1 MKTYK
6 KIILSVVLGIFA
18 LSSVLAFG
26 AKDVTA
32 SVEQN
37 SYPTRIVSLGASATE
52 ILFAVGAG
60 EQVVARTDFC
70 NFPPEASSIPSLGGF
85 DGKTFSL
92 ESIIAYKPDFVVL
105 FAGMHDH
112 LIEPLQRYEIQYFL
126 SDATSIDKV
135 LAEIAEIGKITG
147 HEENA
152 LALVEEIQSSI
163 ENLSL
168 ISNKTVYWEVWN
180 APYMTIGGTSFINE
194 LISKA
199 GGKNIFADVE
209 QSYPAVNEESIIARN
224 PDVIFIPS
232 DSPVTAEDVK
242 NRAGW
247 QDISA
252 VKNNRIFKIDADIT
266 SRSGPRIKEAILLI
280 NDFLAK

>member
-6 KIILSVVLGIFA
+6 KIFLSVVLGIFT
-18 LSSVLAFG
+18 LSSVFAFG
-26 AKDVTA
+26 AKDVTT
-32 SVEQN
+32 SDEQL
-37 SYPTRIVSLGASATE
+37 SYPTRIVSLGASTTE

-112 LIEPLQRYEIQYFL
+112 LIEPLQRYEIQYFV

-163 ENLSL
+163 DNLGL

-180 APYMTIGGTSFINE
+180 APYMTIGSTSFINE

-232 DSPVTAEDVK
+232 DSPVTVEDVK
-242 NRAGW
+242 NRSGW
-247 QDISA
+247 KDISA

-266 SRSGPRIKEAILLI
+266 SRAGPRIKDAILLI

>member
-1 MKTYK
+1 MKTFQK
-6 KIILSVVLGIFA
+6 LTLTFIFLVVGFA
-18 LSSVLAFG
+18 PVFG
-26 AKDVTA
+26 FGVKENVVAEEKTVI
-32 SVEQN
+32 
-37 SYPTRIVSLGASATE
+37 PTRIVSLGASATE

-70 NFPPEASSIPSLGGF
+70 NFPVEASSIPSIGGF

-92 ESIIAYKPDFVVL
+92 ESIISYKPDFVVL
-105 FAGMHDH
+105 FKVMHDH
-112 LIEPLQRYEIQYFL
+112 LIEPLEKYGISYYV
-126 SDATSIDKV
+126 SDANTIEDV
-135 LAEIAEIGKITG
+135 LKEIAEIGKITG

-152 LALVEEIQSSI
+152 LALVKEIQSSI
-163 ENLSL
+163 INLSL

-180 APYMTIGGTSFINE
+180 APYMTIGATSFINE
-194 LISKA
+194 LITKA

>member
-1 MKTYK
+1 MKTFQK
-6 KIILSVVLGIFA
+6 LSFTFLFLVVIFA
-18 LSSVLAFG
+18 PVFGFG
-26 AKDVTA
+26 AKENVVAEEKTA
-32 SVEQN
+32 I
-37 SYPTRIVSLGASATE
+37 PTRIVSLGASATE

-60 EQVVARTDFC
+60 NQVVARTDFC
-70 NFPPEASSIPSLGGF
+70 NFPPEASEIPSIGGF

-92 ESIIAYKPDFVVL
+92 ESIISYKPDFVVL
-105 FAGMHDH
+105 FKVMHDH
-112 LIEPLQRYEIQYFL
+112 LIEPLEKYGISYYV
-126 SDATSIDKV
+126 SDANTIEDV
-135 LAEIAEIGKITG
+135 LKEITEIGKITG
-147 HEENA
+147 HEEKA

-163 ENLSL
+163 INLSL

-180 APYMTIGGTSFINE
+180 APYMTIGATSFINE
-194 LISKA
+194 LITKA

>member
-1 MKTYK
+1 MKTFQK
-6 KIILSVVLGIFA
+6 LTLTFIFLVVGFA
-18 LSSVLAFG
+18 PVFG
-26 AKDVTA
+26 FGVKENVVAEEKTVI
-32 SVEQN
+32 
-37 SYPTRIVSLGASATE
+37 PTRIVSLGASATE

-70 NFPPEASSIPSLGGF
+70 NFPVEASSIPSIGGF

-92 ESIIAYKPDFVVL
+92 ESIISYKPDFVVL
-105 FAGMHDH
+105 FKVMHDH
-112 LIEPLQRYEIQYFL
+112 LIEPLEKYGISYYV
-126 SDATSIDKV
+126 SDANTIEDV
-135 LAEIAEIGKITG
+135 LKEIAEIGKITG

-152 LALVEEIQSSI
+152 LALVDEIQSSI

-180 APYMTIGGTSFINE
+180 APYMTIGATSFINE
-194 LISKA
+194 LITKA
-199 GGKNIFADVE
+199 GGKNIFDDVE

-232 DSPVTAEDVK
+232 DSPVTVEDVK

-247 QDISA
+247 KDISA
-252 VKNNRIFKIDADIT
+252 VKNNRIFKINADIT
-266 SRSGPRIKEAILLI
+266 SRAGPRIKDAILLI

>member
-1 MKTYK
+1 MLLQK
-6 KIILSVVLGIFA
+6 KNLLYQ
-18 LSSVLAFG
+18 L
-26 AKDVTA
+26 
-32 SVEQN
+32 EQN

-70 NFPPEASSIPSLGGF
+70 NFPPEASKIPSIGGF

-92 ESIIAYKPDFVVL
+92 ESIISCKPDFVVL
-105 FAGMHDH
+105 FKVMHDH
-112 LIEPLQRYEIQYFL
+112 LIEPLEKYGISYYV
-126 SDATSIDKV
+126 SDANTIEDV
-135 LAEIAEIGKITG
+135 LKEITEIGKITG

-194 LISKA
+194 LITKA

-232 DSPVTAEDVK
+232 DSPVTVEDVK
-242 NRAGW
+242 NRSGW

>member
-1 MKTYK
+1 MKTFQK
-6 KIILSVVLGIFA
+6 LTFTFLFLVVAFAPIFA
-18 LSSVLAFG
+18 FG
-26 AKDVTA
+26 VKENIVTEEKT
-32 SVEQN
+32 VI
-37 SYPTRIVSLGASATE
+37 PTRIVSLGASATE

-70 NFPPEASSIPSLGGF
+70 NFPVEASSIPSIGGF

-92 ESIIAYKPDFVVL
+92 ESIISYKPDFVVL
-105 FAGMHDH
+105 FKVMHDH
-112 LIEPLQRYEIQYFL
+112 LIEPLEKYGISYYI
-126 SDATSIDKV
+126 SDANTIEDV
-135 LAEIAEIGKITG
+135 LKEITEIGKITG

-180 APYMTIGGTSFINE
+180 APYMTIGSTSFINE

-209 QSYPAVNEESIIARN
+209 QSYPSVNEESIIARN

-242 NRAGW
+242 NRSGW

-266 SRSGPRIKEAILLI
+266 SRSGPRIKDAILLI

>member
-1 MKTYK
+1 MKTFQK
-6 KIILSVVLGIFA
+6 LSFTFIFLAVIFA
-18 LSSVLAFG
+18 PVFAFG
-26 AKDVTA
+26 TKENIVTEEKP
-32 SVEQN
+32 VI
-37 SYPTRIVSLGASATE
+37 PTRIVSLGASATE

-60 EQVVARTDFC
+60 NQVVARTDFC
-70 NFPPEASSIPSLGGF
+70 NFPAEASEIPSIGGF

-92 ESIIAYKPDFVVL
+92 ESIISYKPDFVVL
-105 FAGMHDH
+105 FKVMHDH
-112 LIEPLQRYEIQYFL
+112 LIEPLEKYGISYYV
-126 SDATSIDKV
+126 SDANTIEDV
-135 LAEIAEIGKITG
+135 LKEITEIGKITG

-163 ENLSL
+163 NNLSL
-168 ISNKTVYWEVWN
+168 ISSKTVYWEVWN
-180 APYMTIGGTSFINE
+180 APYMTIGSTSFINE
-194 LISKA
+194 LITKA

-242 NRAGW
+242 NRSGW

>member
-6 KIILSVVLGIFA
+6 KIFLSVVLGIFA

-26 AKDVTA
+26 TKDVTA

-112 LIEPLQRYEIQYFL
+112 LIEPLQKYEIQYFL
-126 SDATSIDKV
+126 SDATSIDNV
-135 LAEIAEIGKITG
+135 LAEIQEIGKITG

-152 LALVEEIQSSI
+152 IALVEEIQSSI

-209 QSYPAVNEESIIARN
+209 QAYPSVNEESIIARN

-232 DSPVTAEDVK
+232 DSPVTVEDVK
-242 NRAGW
+242 NRSGW

-252 VKNNRIFKIDADIT
+252 VKTDSIYKIDADIT
-266 SRSGPRIKEAILLI
+266 SRAGPRIKDAILLI
-280 NDFLAK
+280 NEFLAK

>member
-1 MKTYK
+1 MKTFQK
-6 KIILSVVLGIFA
+6 LTFTFLFLAVVFA
-18 LSSVLAFG
+18 PVFG
-26 AKDVTA
+26 FGVKENVVAEEKPVI
-32 SVEQN
+32 
-37 SYPTRIVSLGASATE
+37 PTRIVSLGASATE

-70 NFPPEASSIPSLGGF
+70 NFPPEASEIPSIGGF

-92 ESIIAYKPDFVVL
+92 ESIISYKPDFVVL
-105 FAGMHDH
+105 FKVMHDH
-112 LIEPLQRYEIQYFL
+112 LIEPLEKYGISYYV
-126 SDATSIDKV
+126 SDANTIEDV
-135 LAEIAEIGKITG
+135 LKEITEIGKITG

-163 ENLSL
+163 NNLSF
-168 ISNKTVYWEVWN
+168 ISNKSVYWKVWN
-180 APYMTIGGTSFINE
+180 APYMTIGSTSFINE

-247 QDISA
+247 KDISA

>member
-6 KIILSVVLGIFA
+6 KIFLSVVLGIFA

-70 NFPPEASSIPSLGGF
+70 NFPPETSAIPSLGGF

-92 ESIIAYKPDFVVL
+92 ESIISYKPDFVVL

-112 LIEPLQRYEIQYFL
+112 LIEPLQKYEIQYFV

-135 LAEIAEIGKITG
+135 LSEIKEIGKITG

-152 LALVEEIQSSI
+152 IALVEEIQSSI

-180 APYMTIGGTSFINE
+180 APYMTIGGTSFINA
-194 LISKA
+194 LITKA

-209 QSYPAVNEESIIARN
+209 QAYPAVNEESIIARN

-232 DSPVTAEDVK
+232 DSPVTVEDVK
-242 NRAGW
+242 NRSGW
-247 QDISA
+247 KDISA
-252 VKNNRIFKIDADIT
+252 VKTDSIYKIDADIT
-266 SRSGPRIKEAILLI
+266 SRAGPRIKDAILLI
-280 NDFLAK
+280 NEFLAK

>member
-1 MKTYK
+1 MKTLQK
-6 KIILSVVLGIFA
+6 LTFTFIFLVVGFA
-18 LSSVLAFG
+18 PVFG
-26 AKDVTA
+26 FGVKENVVAEEKPVI
-32 SVEQN
+32 
-37 SYPTRIVSLGASATE
+37 PTRIVSLGASATE
-52 ILFAVGAG
+52 LLFAVGAG
-60 EQVVARTDFC
+60 NQVVARTDFC
-70 NFPPEASSIPSLGGF
+70 NFPPEASEIPSLGGF

-112 LIEPLQRYEIQYFL
+112 LIAPLQKYEIQYFV
-126 SDATSIDKV
+126 SDATSIEKV
-135 LAEIAEIGKITG
+135 LAEIQEIGKITG
-147 HEENA
+147 HEEKA
-152 LALVEEIQSSI
+152 IALVEEIQSSI

-194 LISKA
+194 LITKA
-199 GGKNIFADVE
+199 GGKNIFDDVE
-209 QSYPAVNEESIIARN
+209 QAYPSVNEESIIARN
-224 PDVIFIPS
+224 PEVIFIPS

-242 NRAGW
+242 NRSGW

-280 NDFLAK
+280 NEFLTK

>member
-1 MKTYK
+1 MKTFQK
-6 KIILSVVLGIFA
+6 FTFTFLFLVVGFA
-18 LSSVLAFG
+18 PMFAFG
-26 AKDVTA
+26 VKENIVTEEK
-32 SVEQN
+32 SVI
-37 SYPTRIVSLGASATE
+37 PTRIVSLGASATE

-70 NFPPEASSIPSLGGF
+70 NFPAEASEIPSIGGF

-92 ESIIAYKPDFVVL
+92 ESIISYKPDFVVL
-105 FAGMHDH
+105 FKVMHDH
-112 LIEPLQRYEIQYFL
+112 LIEPLEKYGISYYV
-126 SDATSIDKV
+126 SDANTIEDV
-135 LAEIAEIGKITG
+135 LKEITEIGKITG

-163 ENLSL
+163 ENLSF

-180 APYMTIGGTSFINE
+180 APYMTIGATSFINE
-194 LISKA
+194 LITKA

-209 QSYPAVNEESIIARN
+209 QSYPSVNEESIIARN

-247 QDISA
+247 KDISA

>member
-1 MKTYK
+1 MKTFQK
-6 KIILSVVLGIFA
+6 LSFTFIFLA
-18 LSSVLAFG
+18 VIFPPVFAFG
-26 AKDVTA
+26 TKENIVTEENP
-32 SVEQN
+32 VI
-37 SYPTRIVSLGASATE
+37 PTRIVSLGASATE

-60 EQVVARTDFC
+60 NQVVARTDFC
-70 NFPPEASSIPSLGGF
+70 NFPAEASEIPSIGGF

-92 ESIIAYKPDFVVL
+92 ESIISYKPDFVVL
-105 FAGMHDH
+105 FKVMHDH
-112 LIEPLQRYEIQYFL
+112 LIEPLEKYGISYYV
-126 SDATSIDKV
+126 SDANTIEDV
-135 LAEIAEIGKITG
+135 LKEITEIGKITG

-163 ENLSL
+163 NNLSL

-180 APYMTIGGTSFINE
+180 SPYMTIGGTSFINE
-194 LISKA
+194 LITKA

-209 QSYPAVNEESIIARN
+209 QAYPSVNEESIIARN

>member
-6 KIILSVVLGIFA
+6 KLFLSVVLGIFA

-70 NFPPEASSIPSLGGF
+70 NFPPEARSIPSLGGF

-147 HEENA
+147 HEEKA

-163 ENLSL
+163 DNLSL

-180 APYMTIGGTSFINE
+180 APYMTIGDTSFINE

-232 DSPVTAEDVK
+232 DSPVTVEDVK

-247 QDISA
+247 KDISA
-252 VKNNRIFKIDADIT
+252 IKTDSIYKIDADIT
-266 SRSGPRIKEAILLI
+266 SRAGPRIKDAILLI
-280 NDFLAK
+280 NEFLAK